1 MVFNSFNFWLVFP
14 IVFIIYWAIP
24 KTHNKYRNI
33 FLLIVS
39 YLLYLNW
46 KPVYGLI
53 LLGVT
58 LVTYFGGVV
67 LENDK
72 NNKRKHLVWCLVLLT
87 AFPLLLFK
95 YYNFINESIVSMLE
109 AVGLHFSLPG
119 LNWAIPVGISFF
131 TFQALGYML
140 DVYHNRTKSEKNFI
154 DYMLF
159 VSFFPQVTSGPISK
173 ADELLPQIKKAHEFS
188 YEQGKEGLR
197 LLLWGMFFK
206 LVVADRLGMYV
217 DTVYANYE
225 YIPGLNLLLGSIFYS
240 FQIYGDFAGYSYMA
254 IGIAKLLGFDL
265 INNFNRPYFAATI
278 TEFWRRWHISLTRW
292 LTQQIYIPLGGSR
305 CSKLR
310 CYINIMIT
318 FLVSGIWHGANLT
331 FIIWGGIHGLIQIF
345 EKALGINKSEGTP
358 KYILPFRLIFTF
370 IIVTV
375 AWIFFRMPTFM
386 DSINVIQR
394 IIMEPGTF
402 NSGLMMASDMLM
414 LVIGLFVMLAKD
426 TKDEFF
432 KNAPLL
438 GNKFVKWTVYVVLF
452 AMILNF
458 GILDGGSFI
467 YVSF

>member
-1 MVFNSFNFWLVFP
+1 MVFNSFNFWLIFP
-14 IVFIIYWAIP
+14 VVFIIYWAIP
-24 KTHNKYRNI
+24 KTHNKYRNM

-58 LVTYFGGVV
+58 SVTYYGGIVI
-67 LENDK
+67 ENDK
-72 NNKRKHLVWCLVLLT
+72 NNKRKHLVWCLTFLT

-95 YYNFINESIVSMLE
+95 YYNFVNESITSILE
-109 AVGLHFSLPG
+109 IVGLHFSLPG

-140 DVYHNRTKSEKNFI
+140 DVYHGRTRAEKSLI
-154 DYMLF
+154 DYLLF

-173 ADELLPQIKKAHEFS
+173 ADELLPQIKKAHSFS

-225 YIPGLNLLLGSIFYS
+225 HISGLNLLLGSAFYS

-265 INNFNRPYFAATI
+265 INNFNRPYFSATI

-318 FLVSGIWHGANLT
+318 FLVSGVWHGANLT
-331 FIIWGGIHGLIQIF
+331 FIIWGAIHGFIQIV
-345 EKALGINKSEGTP
+345 EKSLGINKGEKTP
-358 KYILPFRLIFTF
+358 KYILPFRVIFTF
-370 IIVTV
+370 VIVTI

-386 DSINVIQR
+386 DSINVIKR

-432 KNAPLL
+432 KNTPLL
-438 GNKFVKWTVYVVLF
+438 GNKLVWTVYVVLF

>member
-1 MVFNSFNFWLVFP
+1 MVFNSFNFWLIFP
-14 IVFIIYWAIP
+14 VVFIIYWAIP
-24 KTHNKYRNI
+24 KTHNKYRNM

-58 LVTYFGGVV
+58 SVTYYGGIVI
-67 LENDK
+67 ENDK
-72 NNKRKHLVWCLVLLT
+72 NNKRKHLVWCLAFLT

-95 YYNFINESIVSMLE
+95 YYNFVNESITSILE
-109 AVGLHFSLPG
+109 IVGLHFSLPG

-140 DVYHNRTKSEKNFI
+140 DVYHGRTRAEKSLI
-154 DYMLF
+154 DYLLF

-173 ADELLPQIKKAHEFS
+173 ADELLPQIKKAHSFS

-225 YIPGLNLLLGSIFYS
+225 HISGLNLLLGSAFYS

-265 INNFNRPYFAATI
+265 INNFNRPYFSATI

-318 FLVSGIWHGANLT
+318 FLVSGVWHGANLT
-331 FIIWGGIHGLIQIF
+331 FIIWGAIHGFIQIV
-345 EKALGINKSEGTP
+345 EKSLGINKGEKTP
-358 KYILPFRLIFTF
+358 KYILPFRVIFTF
-370 IIVTV
+370 VIVTI

-386 DSINVIQR
+386 DSINVIKR

-432 KNAPLL
+432 KNTPLL
-438 GNKFVKWTVYVVLF
+438 GNKLVKWTVYVVLF

>member
-1 MVFNSFNFWLVFP
+1 MVFNSFNFGVIFP

-58 LVTYFGGVV
+58 LITYYGGIV
-67 LENDK
+67 LDGEEK
-72 NNKRKHLVWCLVLLT
+72 NNKRKHLAWCLALLT

-95 YYNFINESIVSMLE
+95 YYNFVNESITSILE
-109 AVGLHFSLPG
+109 TVGLHFALPG

-140 DVYHNRTKSEKNFI
+140 DVYHERTKPEKNI
-154 DYMLF
+154 VDYLLF

-173 ADELLPQIKKAHEFS
+173 AEELLPQIKKAHSFS

-197 LLLWGMFFK
+197 FLLWGMFFK
-206 LVVADRLGMYV
+206 LVIADRLGMYV

-225 YIPGLNLLLGSIFYS
+225 NISGLNLLLGSVFYS
-240 FQIYGDFAGYSYMA
+240 FQIYGDFASYSYMA

-305 CSKLR
+305 CSKIR
-310 CYINIMIT
+310 CYWNIMAT
-318 FLVSGIWHGANLT
+318 FLVSGIWHGANFT
-331 FIIWGGIHGLIQIF
+331 FIIWGAIHGAIQII
-345 EKALGINKSEGTP
+345 EKALGIQKSDNTP
-358 KYILPFRLIFTF
+358 KSVIPIKILITFLI
-370 IIVTV
+370 VNA
-375 AWIFFRMPTFM
+375 AWIFFRMPSFN
-386 DSINVIQR
+386 DAINVIGKIVMQ
-394 IIMEPGTF
+394 PGTF
-402 NSGLMMASDMLM
+402 DSTIMMGSDILM
-414 LVIGLFVMLAKD
+414 LLTGLSIMILKD
-426 TKDEFF
+426 IKDEYFGKIQINRYARWSF
-432 KNAPLL
+432 YILIFIL
-438 GNKFVKWTVYVVLF
+438 
-452 AMILNF
+452 ILNF

>member
-1 MVFNSFNFWLVFP
+1 MAFNSFNFWIIFP
-14 IVFIIYWAIP
+14 IIFIIYWTIP
-24 KTHNKYRNI
+24 QKHIKTRNL

-39 YLLYLNW
+39 YLLYMNW
-46 KPVYGLI
+46 KPAFAIVLF
-53 LLGVT
+53 GVT
-58 LVTYFGGVV
+58 LVTYYGGLLFG
-67 LENDK
+67 NK
-72 NNKRKHLVWCLVLLT
+72 NNANKKQIVFLFTLLG
-87 AFPLLLFK
+87 ALPLLVFK
-95 YYNFINESIVSMLE
+95 YYNFLNESIASLLE
-109 AVGLHFSLPG
+109 FIGLKFMLPG

-140 DVYHNRTKSEKNFI
+140 DVYHGRTKVEKNFI

-173 ADELLPQIKKAHEFS
+173 ADELLPQIKTPHVFS
-188 YEQGKEGLR
+188 YQQGKEGLR

-206 LVVADRLGMYV
+206 MVVADRLGMYV

-225 YIPGLNLLLGSIFYS
+225 HISGLNLLLGSVFYS

-394 IIMEPGTF
+394 IITEPGTF

-438 GNKFVKWTVYVVLF
+438 GNKYVKWFIYVFIF
-452 AMILNF
+452 ALILNF